1 MQTSIEFDE
10 PTHTYRVDGRPFVGV
25 TSEMEECG
33 LRAESFVDDG
43 ALERGRIVHAM
54 CAELDQN
61 NQARKAFKDR
71 GFIPTEYSGYVAA
84 WENAKRD
91 LALNIQLIEHRVSD
105 PPRGYAG
112 TLDRTAYWKDRLAI
126 VELKT
131 GAINP
136 VTRLQLVAYG
146 NAYSAG
152 QVFER
157 IAVQL
162 KPDGYRVEHYELAS
176 YINDLHD
183 FWSVLRVA
191 AWIRKNR

>member
-1 MQTSIEFDE
+1 MNTIELDQA
-10 PTHTYRVDGRPFVGV
+10 THTYRVEGRRFVGV
-25 TSEMEECG
+25 TGEMEECG
-33 LRAESFVDDG
+33 LRAESFVDDA
-43 ALERGRIVHAM
+43 ALERGRVAHAL
-54 CAELDQN
+54 CA
-61 NQARKAFKDR
+61 AMDR
-71 GFIPTEYSGYVAA
+71 GISGLETLPDHLHADYFGYQLA
-84 WENAKRD
+84 WSNAKRD
-91 LALNIQLIEHRVSD
+91 LGLNIQLIEHRVSD
-105 PPRGYAG
+105 PTRGYAG
-112 TLDRTAYWKDRLAI
+112 TLDRTVYWKDRLTI
-126 VELKT
+126 LELKT

-162 KPDGYRVEHYELAS
+162 KPDGGYRVEHYELAS

>member
-1 MQTSIEFDE
+1 MNTIELDQA
-10 PTHTYRVDGRPFVGV
+10 THTYRVDGRPFVGV
-25 TSEMEECG
+25 TGEMEECG
-33 LRAESFVDDG
+33 LRTESFVDDG

-54 CAELDQN
+54 CAALDRQQPLVGN
-61 NQARKAFKDR
+61 PFFNLHSD
-71 GFIPTEYSGYVAA
+71 YSGYLAA

-146 NAYSAG
+146 NALEAG

-157 IAVQL
+157 MAVQL
-162 KPDGYRVEHYELAS
+162 KPDGGYRVEHYELAS